1 MRATLGA
8 LLLCLIAFAPECA
21 EGQYQRPPRPA
32 PPHRSDTF
40 TSDQVKRQGYDYFG
54 TASRGLVPVAN

>member
-21 EGQYQRPPRPA
+21 EGA
-32 PPHRSDTF
+32 TA
-40 TSDQVKRQGYDYFG
+40 TTC
-54 TASRGLVPVAN
+54 TASSQ